1 MDFKREFLRLTQ
13 NSEFQ
18 NGLWKYGKECCVK
31 ILKIELHYCILKDS
45 VFSMNQHAYFIQ
57 ITEIIFQN
65 KHQDVWERNT
75 DIALTYGGYV

>member
-1 MDFKREFLRLTQ
+1 M
-13 NSEFQ
+13 
-18 NGLWKYGKECCVK
+18 K